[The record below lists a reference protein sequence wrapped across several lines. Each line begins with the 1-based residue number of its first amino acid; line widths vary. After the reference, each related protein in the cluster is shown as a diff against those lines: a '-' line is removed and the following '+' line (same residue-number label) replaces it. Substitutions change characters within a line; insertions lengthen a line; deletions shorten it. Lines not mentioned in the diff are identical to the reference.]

1 MLFFPLCL
9 PLLSVANISLAFPW
23 QNCHSDSFL
32 LPVSSFS
39 PRPLPLTCTH
49 TNTHNVHLTASF
61 LFTISFWNEITLC
74 RYSFSSC
81 DFLSSCKSCHCKE
94 GGRENI
100 QLETIFSKATFL
112 PHQKLPS
119 HLSCFSIGISKVK
132 QNRGNTDR
140 WLFYTRYRC
149 VEQCFLAARKS
160 ENSEMSVF
168 RRATYILQ
176 LKPGGYLS
184 TQKVFLHSFL
194 RSHQALLA

>member
-81 DFLSSCKSCHCKE
+81 DFLNSCKSCHCKE
-94 GGRENI
+94 GGRDNI
-100 QLETIFSKATFL
+100 HLGTIFSKATFFC
-112 PHQKLPS
+112 P
-119 HLSCFSIGISKVK
+119 IR
-132 QNRGNTDR
+132 N
-140 WLFYTRYRC
+140 
-149 VEQCFLAARKS
+149 
-160 ENSEMSVF
+160 
-168 RRATYILQ
+168 
-176 LKPGGYLS
+176 
-184 TQKVFLHSFL
+184 FL
-194 RSHQALLA
+194 RTSPVLALVFQTWSKIEVIQIDGCFIPDTGV